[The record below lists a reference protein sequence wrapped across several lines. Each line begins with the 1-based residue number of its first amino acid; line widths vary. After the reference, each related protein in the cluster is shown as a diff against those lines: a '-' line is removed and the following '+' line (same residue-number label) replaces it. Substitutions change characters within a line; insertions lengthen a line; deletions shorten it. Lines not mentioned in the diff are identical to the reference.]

1 MYENSPSERLCSPRM
16 PNHSRLPK
24 RRNHDQHASSSY
36 FFSNLLEH
44 DPEKAWPGLD
54 PGWIPVF
61 GKACPP
67 ARPEGSCSKHKLD
80 RDDDSKKSHLDLAR
94 PARAQNLGVMLGDVR
109 RRVDD
114 QRNHLVERLGRQRRD
129 LQLA

>member
-1 MYENSPSERLCSPRM
+1 MGGVSVGCVNAAMIPPPRPHATTTGSGFSE
-16 PNHSRLPK
+16 
-24 RRNHDQHASSSY
+24 A
-36 FFSNLLEH
+36 LEH
-44 DPEKAWPGLD
+44 DPEKAWPGRD
-54 PGWIPVF
+54 PGWVPVF